1 MQFIFLLSQA
11 TDDDEPNQPN
21 SEVMYTLQKTN
32 LPKKWKDYFKVD
44 SSSGEITLTNPLDYE
59 QVKDIIL
66 TINASDKGLTPKSNT
81 TTVTI
86 IVIDRNDEYPKFT
99 QQTYAASLRE
109 NETIGK
115 KFYL

>member
-1 MQFIFLLSQA
+1 
-11 TDDDEPNQPN
+11 
-21 SEVMYTLQKTN
+21 MYTLQKTS
-32 LPKKWKDYFKVD
+32 LPKWKDYFKVD

-99 QQTYAASLRE
+99 QQSYAASLRE

-115 KFYL
+115 KLYL